1 MVHTAVGG
9 GLDDSQTAVY
19 VNCASRKTEK
29 ARCARG
35 ALTLDTRNGPFAA
48 WDFGGD
54 GPDVLLVHG
63 TGHNLT
69 AQFRVAAFDMRGHGQ
84 TPVESTNAERYW
96 RDLAEV
102 SSALGV
108 SRPLLVGH
116 STGGYAVTAFAGS
129 GGECSAVVALDGLVL
144 DGRKTPEEEK
154 DWYLPT
160 EQLWDLFRYGWV
172 ASPDEVDAYVQE
184 VCLAAANDWL
194 NAGIDV
200 SVVAAFTRRSFLK
213 DGASFV
219 RRPTMEEIAMVSV
232 PDSRAEIYPSVD
244 LYSRIAVPLGLVLA
258 EKGLYGHREKDV
270 MAIVG
275 NHPDRHFIKLE
286 SGHNVHMQKPEEI
299 ARFITRNFL

>member
-1 MVHTAVGG
+1 MF
-9 GLDDSQTAVY
+9 
-19 VNCASRKTEK
+19 
-29 ARCARG
+29 ARG

-63 TGHNLT
+63 TGH
-69 AQFRVAAFDMRGHGQ
+69 
-84 TPVESTNAERYW
+84 
-96 RDLAEV
+96 
-102 SSALGV
+102 
-108 SRPLLVGH
+108 
-116 STGGYAVTAFAGS
+116 
-129 GGECSAVVALDGLVL
+129 
-144 DGRKTPEEEK
+144 
-154 DWYLPT
+154 LPT
-160 EQLWDLFRYGWV
+160 ELWDLFRYRWV

-213 DGASFV
+213 DGASYV